1 MGGEGLAQ
9 DAAMLPQRLRVLLGA
24 QFVQELGGA
33 LHVGE
38 EEGDRSRGEFGS
50 HRIMMRQM
58 KILGATPSCKHPASI
73 GLPQRC
79 HRVPPKCT
87 AAAENQLETCF

>member
-24 QFVQELGGA
+24 QLVQELGRA

-38 EEGDRSRGEFGS
+38 EEGD
-50 HRIMMRQM
+50 
-58 KILGATPSCKHPASI
+58 GA
-73 GLPQRC
+73 
-79 HRVPPKCT
+79 
-87 AAAENQLETCF
+87 